1 MHSLI
6 LPYLCLLQI
15 AFLNH
20 PYMTGCK
27 FARKGH
33 TAQKGIKQGRSK
45 QTQNQPNNLMVVN
58 NKVDTKPR

>member
-1 MHSLI
+1 
-6 LPYLCLLQI
+6 
-15 AFLNH
+15 
-20 PYMTGCK
+20 MTGCK
-27 FARKGH
+27 FERKGH